1 MSSNLVILDTLK
13 GVAVLGIHSV
23 ALALPI
29 LFEEAE
35 AQTAGPS
42 VSASG
47 EADAVATPVTGRS
60 KAAGLFN
67 PAWEVID
74 DLDPQWLDEFLAMGA
89 GLYRGVLPAKLVE
102 LMATAVDASCTHLYA
117 PGPAATSRAPSPTAP
132 PSRRS
137 WRSEA
142 V

>member
-1 MSSNLVILDTLK
+1 
-13 GVAVLGIHSV
+13 VAVLGIDSV

-29 LFEEAE
+29 LKK
-35 AQTAGPS
+35 AQAAGVQP
-42 VSASG
+42 APRP
-47 EADAVATPVTGRS
+47 ADAAAVATPVIDRI

-67 PAWEVID
+67 QAWDVID

-89 GLYRGVLPAKLVE
+89 DLYRGVLQAKLVE
-102 LMATAVDASCTHLYA
+102 LMATAVDASCTICT
-117 PGPAATSRAPSPTAP
+117 PQGSAATSRAPSPTAP

>member
-1 MSSNLVILDTLK
+1 
-13 GVAVLGIHSV
+13 VAVLGIDSV

-29 LFEEAE
+29 LKK
-35 AQTAGPS
+35 AQAAGVQP
-42 VSASG
+42 ASRP
-47 EADAVATPVTGRS
+47 ADAAAVATPVIDRI

-67 PAWEVID
+67 QAWDVID

-89 GLYRGVLPAKLVE
+89 DLYRGVLQAKLVE

-117 PGPAATSRAPSPTAP
+117 PGVRRHIQGALANSATI
-132 PSRRS
+132 
-137 WRSEA
+137 EEIME